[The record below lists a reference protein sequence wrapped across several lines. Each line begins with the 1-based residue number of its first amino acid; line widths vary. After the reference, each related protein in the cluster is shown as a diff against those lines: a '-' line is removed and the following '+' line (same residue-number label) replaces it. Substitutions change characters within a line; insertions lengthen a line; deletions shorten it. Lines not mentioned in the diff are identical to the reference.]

1 VIPILWIA
9 LVVIALGAAAVIGWR
24 FASRRQSLPCP
35 TWLGWLVEMD
45 NPFTATNRAA
55 TIVDQLELRRGMR
68 VLDVGCGPGRVTLP
82 VARKLGPDGEVIAVD
97 VQSGMLARARERAAM
112 ANLKNIRFVQCA
124 VGVDPLDAH
133 DVDRALLVTVL
144 GEIPDRE
151 AALRAIFTV
160 LKPGGFLSLTE
171 IVFDPHYQRR
181 SVATRLALA
190 AGFQVK
196 AFFGNRFAYTLH
208 LSKPGVKR

>member
-1 VIPILWIA
+1 MITAIWIA
-9 LVVIALGAAAVIGWR
+9 MIVIALGAAVFIGWR
-24 FASRRQSLPCP
+24 YASRRQSLPCP
-35 TWLGWLVEMD
+35 TWLAWMVEMD

-55 TIVDQLELRRGMR
+55 TIVDHLELKRGMR

-82 VARKLGPDGEVIAVD
+82 VARKIGPDGEVVAID
-97 VQSGMLARARERAAM
+97 MQSGMLARVKERAAA
-112 ANLKNIRFVQCA
+112 ANLKNIRYVQRA
-124 VGVDPLDAH
+124 IGVDALDVQPA
-133 DVDRALLVTVL
+133 DRALLVTVL

-151 AALRAIFTV
+151 SALRAIFGA
-160 LKPGGFLSLTE
+160 LKPGGFLSITE

-181 SVATRLALA
+181 STVTQLALG

-196 AFFGNRFAYTLH
+196 AFFGGRLAYTLH